1 MVSAQAA
8 AMLRTTMVFTMAEGA
23 AACNVIP
30 AAASVS
36 ANLRFIPHQGMEE
49 SLSLVK
55 KEAKRFGLET
65 EILSA
70 SDYTAP
76 VDIRGSAWQ
85 MVAETI
91 AQVFPGVPVSP
102 YVMTGGTDARFYQEL
117 CPSCVRFAPVIYDPE
132 QMKGMHG
139 LNENISSA
147 CLPGAVDYYKALI
160 RRNL

>member
-1 MVSAQAA
+1 
-8 AMLRTTMVFTMAEGA
+8 
-23 AACNVIP
+23 
-30 AAASVS
+30 
-36 ANLRFIPHQGMEE
+36 
-49 SLSLVK
+49 
-55 KEAKRFGLET
+55 
-65 EILSA
+65 
-70 SDYTAP
+70 
-76 VDIRGSAWQ
+76 